1 MTICVLM
8 PVFNEGPSVGE
19 TLLDIRGL
27 APTLGGVEVILVDD
41 GSRLPLDRSL
51 LPAPTPHFSCV
62 LARHEIN
69 LGQGAALETARQI
82 ALGRGPFDAY
92 VTMDSDGQHRPEDLP
107 VLLQALRD
115 GADVVFGN
123 RFRGESNV
131 PFVRKAVLL
140 LAALFERSVTGLA
153 LHDAHNGFR
162 AFNRKALELCPISQ
176 GRMAHATEIKQ
187 RVAAGRRSGGLRIA
201 EAPVSIRYSHASLK
215 KGQSSWGAFSILKD
229 LLFRSLFGDGTS

>member
-19 TLLDIRGL
+19 TLLHIQSL
-27 APTLGGVEVILVDD
+27 AGVLGGVEVVLVDD
-41 GSRLPLDRSL
+41 GSRTPFDASL
-51 LPAPTPHFSCV
+51 LPAPTPDFSCV
-62 LARHEIN
+62 LSRHEIN

-82 ALGRGPFDAY
+82 ALARGPFEAY

-107 VLLQALRD
+107 VMLQALRD
-115 GADVVFGN
+115 GADVVFGD

-131 PFVRKAVLL
+131 PAVRNAVLR
-140 LAALFERSVTGLA
+140 LAALFERGVTGLA

-162 AFNRKALELCPISQ
+162 AFNRKALELCPITQ

-187 RVAAGRRSGGLRIA
+187 RIAAGRRSGGLRIA
-201 EAPVSIRYSHASLK
+201 EAPVSIRYSHAGLK

-229 LLFRSLFGDGTS
+229 LVFRSLFGDGTS

>member
-1 MTICVLM
+1 M

-19 TLLDIRGL
+19 TLFNIRGL
-27 APTLGGVEVILVDD
+27 AADLGGVEVVLVDD
-41 GSRLPLDRSL
+41 GSRVPFDVAH
-51 LPAPTPHFSCV
+51 LPAPTADFACV

-82 ALGRGPFDAY
+82 GLSRGPFEVF
-92 VTMDSDGQHRPEDLP
+92 VTMDSDGQHRPEDLR
-107 VLLQALRD
+107 VLVQAVRN

-123 RFRGESNV
+123 RFQGDSNV
-131 PFVRKAVLL
+131 PFVRKLVLR
-140 LAALFERSVTGLA
+140 LAALFERGVTGLD

-162 AFNRKALELCPISQ
+162 AFNEKALELCPITQ

-187 RVAAGRRSGGLRIA
+187 RVAAGRRLGGLRIA
-201 EAPVSIRYSHASLK
+201 EAPVSIRYSEASLK

-229 LLFRSLFGDGTS
+229 LVFRSLFGD